1 MRTIAVVNQKGGC
14 GKTITAINLSAFL
27 ALAGRRV
34 LLVDMDPQGHS
45 TIGLPPGESA
55 PSRTMYDVFL
65 SSMRGSDTTI
75 TDVTRSVGERFDLAP
90 ADILLAAVPEALA
103 GQPGRENILAWVLA
117 GLESRYDYVIIDSPP
132 NVGLLTFNALKACSE
147 AVIPMDPSF
156 FSLHGIGKLF
166 ETLELLERET
176 GHRIAARVLVTL
188 YPGRSPFVRAVL
200 DEVRHHLAGRHFH
213 TVIRLSVKLA
223 EAASHGLPITQYA
236 RHSVGFE
243 DYQALANEILQQEA
257 ATAAELGA
265 FPAERIAVGTAPAI
279 TPDGVV
285 FTVEA
290 PNATQ
295 VQLAGDFNDWR
306 PASGGMESDG
316 RVWTKILK
324 LAPGRYRYRF
334 VIDGQWCRDP
344 GNATVEPSP
353 FGGDDS
359 ILVLDEPLTL
369 DEPLML
375 HDSLVS
381 DDLPMLDAAA
391 ASLPPG
397 ESHESA

>member
-45 TIGLPPGESA
+45 TLGLPAGEGNA
-55 PSRTMYDVFL
+55 SRTMYDVFL
-65 SSMRGSDTTI
+65 SKVRGSDTTI
-75 TDVTRSVGERFDLAP
+75 ADVIRPVGENFDLAP
-90 ADILLAAVPEALA
+90 ADILLSAAPEVLA
-103 GQPGRENILAWVLA
+103 GAPGRENVLAWALA
-117 GLESRYDYVIIDSPP
+117 GLEGRYDYVIVDCPP

-166 ETLELLERET
+166 ETFELLERQT

-188 YPGRSPFVRAVL
+188 YPGRTPFVRAVV
-200 DEVRHHLAGRHFH
+200 DEVRRHLAGRHFE
-213 TVIRLSVKLA
+213 TVVRHSVKLA
-223 EAASHGLPITQYA
+223 EAASHGLPVTRYA

-257 ATAAELGA
+257 GIGAMERVEGAA
-265 FPAERIAVGTAPAI
+265 APAV
-279 TPDGVV
+279 TPDGVM

-290 PNATQ
+290 PNATN
-295 VQLAGDFNDWR
+295 VQLAGDFNDWS
-306 PASGGMESDG
+306 PGTAEMEPVG
-316 RVWTKILK
+316 RIWTKMLK

-344 GNATVEPSP
+344 SNAIIEPSP
-353 FGGDDS
+353 FGGEDS
-359 ILVLDEPLTL
+359 VLVLDQPQPAEWPLPEAET
-369 DEPLML
+369 
-375 HDSLVS
+375 
-381 DDLPMLDAAA
+381 
-391 ASLPPG
+391 
-397 ESHESA
+397 HESA

>member
-45 TIGLPPGESA
+45 TLGLPAGDSV

-65 SSMRGSDTTI
+65 NKIRGSDTTLA
-75 TDVTRSVGERFDLAP
+75 DVTRSVGDNFDLAP
-90 ADILLAAVPEALA
+90 ADILLSAVPEALA
-103 GQPGRENILAWVLA
+103 GAPGRENVLAWALA
-117 GLESRYDYVIIDSPP
+117 QVDGRYDYVIVDCPP
-132 NVGLLTFNALKACSE
+132 SVGLLTFNALKACNE

-166 ETLELLERET
+166 ETFDLLERET

-188 YPGRSPFVRAVL
+188 YPGRTPFVRAVVE
-200 DEVRHHLAGRHFH
+200 EVRRHLDGRHFE
-213 TVIRLSVKLA
+213 TVVRYSVKLA
-223 EAASHGLPITQYA
+223 EAASHGLPVTRYA
-236 RHSVGFE
+236 THSAGFA
-243 DYQALANEILQQEA
+243 DYQALADEVLRQEVGVA
-257 ATAAELGA
+257 PSGDLAVATA
-265 FPAERIAVGTAPAI
+265 PVV

-290 PNATQ
+290 PNAAHVQ
-295 VQLAGDFNDWR
+295 VAGDFNEWR
-306 PASGGMESDG
+306 PGSGEMEPIG
-316 RVWTKILK
+316 PVWQKTMK

-334 VIDGQWCRDP
+334 VIDGEWCRDP
-344 GNATVEPSP
+344 RNSAVEPSP

-359 ILVLDEPLTL
+359 LLVLAEPQPTEWQPSQAGA
-369 DEPLML
+369 D
-375 HDSLVS
+375 
-381 DDLPMLDAAA
+381 
-391 ASLPPG
+391 
-397 ESHESA
+397 ESA